1 MNIDITG
8 KEFAQN
14 PYKFYQEMRKTG
26 NVHYLKNTN
35 SWLVIGYKEIQEC
48 LVDIDGFTSEGEHS
62 FDPILLNCDPPKHTK
77 HRKVIATEN
86 GIFSNK
92 RIDTMEDQHRQIC
105 RNLLDQLSDKPSFDL
120 LANFAI
126 PFSSLVILNLL
137 GINPTSTK
145 ELKEWSRGVVLNSS
159 LYDTD
164 FAQKEWNK
172 IKPHIEEWI
181 EIARNA
187 ESKFGI
193 AELFLNP
200 QANFLTNTAL
210 LNLVKI
216 LLLGGNETT
225 PNLVASGML
234 ILLKNPSL
242 KNKLIS
248 SPHLIPDFLNEVLRI
263 EAPTQIIH
271 RTTKKEVVIGGVV
284 IPANSTVAFAIGAA
298 NRDPEYFEHPDV
310 FDMDVKRSKILS
322 FGYGPH
328 YCLGAHLAKQEA
340 QIAFEE
346 LLSRYPKLCLSNQ
359 YEVVY
364 KQSSHIR
371 GIERLYLY
379 TDEDLL
385 EKIEDKRNQAVEILS
400 NSVKEYGHFASLEN
414 YPKLNAEAWI
424 YTYPSPFIHANVMY
438 SLLQTKN
445 PKINNLLNDG
455 KLFLQQQK
463 ELNDTWRFWKSEV
476 CRNPVPPDIDDV
488 SICSF
493 VLEKLGEEIKNK
505 ALFYH
510 NTKANGSILTWIFP
524 SFSLFWIAPKL
535 TLNLYKTQKL
545 LAPTV
550 SGKMLNE
557 NDSELGVITNAL
569 LYLGENE
576 KTNSVIQFC
585 INAWKEKKYNKNFYD
600 NDLIIA
606 FHIARAYKEKIK
618 SFDVLKEDISKFV
631 SNYNYPKNS
640 AETLIAYLT
649 AQYIGDEKLAEKVK
663 TDILQQLT
671 DNKLT
676 FEPFR
681 YFTSK
686 NREYYGGSACLT
698 AALFIE
704 ATENW

>member
-48 LVDIDGFTSEGEHS
+48 LVDIDSFTSEGENS

-86 GIFSNK
+86 GIFSNT
-92 RIDTMEDQHRQIC
+92 RINTMEDQHRQIC

-120 LANFAI
+120 MADFAI

-137 GINPTSTK
+137 GISPTSTN
-145 ELKEWSRGVVLNSS
+145 ELKEWSQGVVLNSS
-159 LYDTD
+159 LYDAD
-164 FAQKEWNK
+164 FAKKNWNK

-181 EIARNA
+181 ESARNA

-193 AELFLNP
+193 AELLLNP
-200 QANFLTNTAL
+200 EADFLTTASL

-248 SPHLIPDFLNEVLRI
+248 SPHLIPNFINEVLRL
-263 EAPTQIIH
+263 EAPTQIIQ
-271 RTTKKEVVIGGVV
+271 RTTKKEVVVNNII
-284 IPANSTVAFAIGAA
+284 IPANSTVGFAIGAA
-298 NRDPEYFEHPDV
+298 NRDPEYFEYPDV
-310 FDMDVKRSKILS
+310 FDMDIKRSKIYS

-346 LLSRYPKLCLSNQ
+346 LLNRFPKLCLSNQ
-359 YEVVY
+359 YELEY

-371 GIERLYLY
+371 GLEQLYLY
-379 TDEDLL
+379 KEETLI
-385 EKIEDKRNQAVEILS
+385 EKIEDKRNQAIEILS
-400 NSVKEYGHFASLEN
+400 NSLKEYRHFISLEN
-414 YPKLNAEAWI
+414 YPRLNAEDWI
-424 YTYPSPFIHANVMY
+424 YTHPSPFIHANVMY
-438 SLLQTKN
+438 SLLQSKN
-445 PKINNLLNDG
+445 SKINSLINAG
-455 KLFLQQQK
+455 KLFLIQQK
-463 ELNDTWRFWKSEV
+463 ELNDTWRFWKSDI
-476 CRNPVPPDIDDV
+476 CRNPVPPDIDDI

-493 VLEKLGEEIKNK
+493 ILEALGEHLRNK
-505 ALFYH
+505 ELFYH
-510 NTKANGSILTWIFP
+510 NIKPDGSILTWIFP
-524 SFSLFWIAPKL
+524 SVSLLWVAPKL
-535 TLNLYKTQKL
+535 TINLYKNQKL
-545 LAPTV
+545 IAPTV
-550 SGKMLNE
+550 NGKMLNE

-576 KTNSVIQFC
+576 KTKSVIKFC
-585 INAWKEKKYNKNFYD
+585 INSWKEKSYNKNFYD

-618 SFDVLKEDISKFV
+618 SFEELKEDISEYVKC
-631 SNYNYPKNS
+631 YNYKKYN

-649 AQYIGDEKLAEKVK
+649 AKYIGDEMLAGKIKNE
-663 TDILQQLT
+663 ILKQLT
-671 DNKLT
+671 ENTLKL
-676 FEPFR
+676 EPFR

-686 NREYYGGSACLT
+686 NREFYGGSVCLT